1 MKLEIFTLCEAATV
15 SGGRLNI
22 LGAFDRI
29 FANKTPITHATCAIA
44 IRIRF
49 ENIEIGTKKI
59 RISFIN
65 TDGKR
70 VLPTIEQTCTVK
82 KDANELSSILSLV
95 LLIQQIKLNDFG
107 TYSIDLAVDGRLE
120 GSIPLYVI
128 RRSG

>member
-29 FANKTPITHATCAIA
+29 HSNKTPITHPICAIA
-44 IRIRF
+44 IRMRF
-49 ENIEIGTKKI
+49 EKIETGTKRI

-65 TDGKR
+65 ADGKP
-70 VLPTIEQTCTVK
+70 VMPTLEQTCTVK
-82 KDANELSSILSLV
+82 DDKYKLSSILNLV

-107 TYSIDLAVDGRLE
+107 AYSIDLAVDGRLE
-120 GSIPLYVI
+120 GSIPVYVI
-128 RRSG
+128 QSS